1 MSYSYGGFTSV
12 TSLLSAGTIGQ
23 LGYGHDADLLARSYV
38 LQDASDV
45 KPGYGVSYDVTND
58 SAKLYTTS
66 ATPTFLG
73 VAFDDG
79 SLPIENTAYSAS
91 GWPNMPV
98 LRRGMVWVPISSD
111 VDPTSTVYCQST
123 AGAGAKTKGSFRA
136 DNDGGNAD
144 SVSGAKFCGVFT
156 AVGGKALLEIN
167 LPA

>member
-38 LQDASDV
+38 LQDATDV
-45 KPGYGVSYDVTND
+45 KPGYGVGYDATND
-58 SAKLYTTS
+58 SAKLYDGN
-66 ATPTFLG
+66 FLG

-98 LRRGMVWVPISSD
+98 LRRGMVWVPISQD
-111 VDPTSTVYCQST
+111 VDPTSTVYVQKT

>member
-1 MSYSYGGFTSV
+1 MAYGGFTSV
-12 TSLLSAGTIGQ
+12 SSLLSAGTIGQ
-23 LGYGHDADLLARSYV
+23 LGYGHDADLLARSYI
-38 LQDASDV
+38 LKDATDV
-45 KPGYGVSYDVTND
+45 KPGYGVGYDSLND
-58 SAKLYTTS
+58 SAKLYDGN
-66 ATPTFLG
+66 FLG

-79 SLPIENTAYSAS
+79 SLAIESTAFSS
-91 GWPNMPV
+91 TGWPNMPV

-111 VDPTSTVYCQST
+111 VDPSSTVYVQKT